1 MGAPPQ
7 LHHSHASNGP
17 ILLILLFIYIYFSL
31 NTILLHMSDSNWK
44 AVGLQT
50 LPGDSTTRVLPVEL
64 SKRRCFE
71 DTPAHQVNFRPLV
84 AKLSESRRASINIV
98 VWVSVL
104 YHFLTH
110 ILIRTVLD
118 PCVVLPVF
126 QLTAP
131 VNAQWGVMLTFL
143 TLWPDVPLMHIL
155 TNL

>member
-1 MGAPPQ
+1 
-7 LHHSHASNGP
+7 
-17 ILLILLFIYIYFSL
+17 
-31 NTILLHMSDSNWK
+31 MSDSHRR
-44 AVGLQT
+44 AVDLQT
-50 LPGDSTTRVLPVEL
+50 PPRNFTIRVLPVEPSIL
-64 SKRRCFE
+64 RCFE

-126 QLTAP
+126 
-131 VNAQWGVMLTFL
+131 
-143 TLWPDVPLMHIL
+143 
-155 TNL
+155 